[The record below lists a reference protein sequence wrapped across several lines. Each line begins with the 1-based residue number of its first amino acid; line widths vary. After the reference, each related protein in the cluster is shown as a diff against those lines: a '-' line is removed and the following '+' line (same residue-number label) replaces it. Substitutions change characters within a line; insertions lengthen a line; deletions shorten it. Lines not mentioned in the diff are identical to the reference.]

1 MERLGGWKFFC
12 VFWDGERESY
22 GFFVR
27 GNSGIGDG
35 RMGCFRVVRVYRAL
49 FFLVHISLFPV
60 SVHHF
65 LLSEIDKMTY
75 KACRPYQRQSPVV
88 EAHPP

>member
-1 MERLGGWKFFC
+1 MERLGGWKFFS

-49 FFLVHISLFPV
+49 FFFGAYLSFSRLRPP
-60 SVHHF
+60 F
-65 LLSEIDKMTY
+65 L
-75 KACRPYQRQSPVV
+75 AF
-88 EAHPP
+88 